1 MMCSYLKGIPDFKR
15 QTIQEILELVESAKI
30 DVLLI
35 YELLRIA
42 RIF

>member
-1 MMCSYLKGIPDFKR
+1 LKGIPDFKR

-42 RIF
+42 RRF